1 MEYEE
6 AMFQNGLKYKKV
18 GGKIV
23 ILAEREFVLTPER
36 KLEMAR
42 EMAEPL
48 RAFYREAR
56 RQRAIADRRPIFW
69 PEEPEE
75 EQEINADDSGLNESL
90 RSPALDPRE
99 RRANQRRLEEQI
111 MRAPEAVLPIEPD
124 QMIFV
129 AEQDSSLNS
138 TMEDQEEEN
147 EMEEDSEDIQMG
159 DIIPSDIESE

>member
-1 MEYEE
+1 
-6 AMFQNGLKYKKV
+6 
-18 GGKIV
+18 
-23 ILAEREFVLTPER
+23 
-36 KLEMAR
+36 
-42 EMAEPL
+42 
-48 RAFYREAR
+48 
-56 RQRAIADRRPIFW
+56 
-69 PEEPEE
+69 
-75 EQEINADDSGLNESL
+75 
-90 RSPALDPRE
+90 
-99 RRANQRRLEEQI
+99 LEEQI